1 MNKKLYN
8 IVSFGVVAVFA
19 FTDIAMAKMS
29 SNAIRDQKQNIE
41 DAIAKCNFSDEVL
54 MEIKNH
60 AVGSTVASSIATA
73 GSLTATIT
81 SGIAAA
87 KNSKNAYL
95 GKDLSSGSNSTPKY
109 KDTISREER
118 IASEKTIKEQ
128 KSLRWAS
135 TIASGIATGAN
146 LVSMT
151 LSAGSSKKLKDL
163 IKDADE
169 CSTLLENITIQTKTT
184 TSSRRRREE

>member
-1 MNKKLYN
+1 MNKNLYN

-19 FTDIAMAKMS
+19 FANISMAKMS

-95 GKDLSSGSNSTPKY
+95 SKNLSSGSKGTHE
-109 KDTISREER
+109 DTISRDER
-118 IASEKTIKEQ
+118 IDSEKAIKEQ
-128 KSLRWAS
+128 KNLRWAS

-169 CSTLLENITIQTKTT
+169 CSTLLENITIQTKSTS
-184 TSSRRRREE
+184 SSRRRRGE

>member
-1 MNKKLYN
+1 MNKNLYN
-8 IVSFGVVAVFA
+8 IVSFGVVAVFVFA
-19 FTDIAMAKMS
+19 DISMAKMS

-81 SGIAAA
+81 SGISAA
-87 KNSKNAYL
+87 KNSKNVYL
-95 GKDLSSGSNSTPKY
+95 SKDLSLDSNNTPK
-109 KDTISREER
+109 KDTISREDR
-118 IASEKTIKEQ
+118 INSEKAIKEQ
-128 KSLRWAS
+128 KNLRWAS

-184 TSSRRRREE
+184 TSSRRRRGE